1 MSSEV
6 VKMFQPVSVVLVNLL
21 VLLVWPPH
29 LLPKE
34 AVSAFGVELLF
45 SDGWSNGQEKR
56 KFVHL

>member
-21 VLLVWPPH
+21 VLLVWPSR
-29 LLPKE
+29 LQAKE
-34 AVSAFGVELLF
+34 TASAFQAGLLINE
-45 SDGWSNGQEKR
+45 GWSKGQEKR